1 MEFMTLYAITA
12 GGIFLLL
19 VLHLAYPKISRR
31 AGTLSLLNMAL
42 LYPFMQLGLFA
53 DVLGLLFNTCCR
65 VHGAAAW
72 MTSALLTLH
81 IVVAMLD
88 QQKFSLHKQNNLFA
102 GAGSLVALMLLLLSL
117 FRRLSF
123 KLFLLYLYIPLAIL
137 LLSTF
142 LHVLLFLYRNSIL
155 PSRTYP
161 YASVMCRTKSK
172 NTEGSDEGPAEGTP
186 LKICVALPRPMHV
199 KAGQYLQC
207 HPFMVTSWSLGK
219 QDVLDLF
226 VQTHHG
232 LTEKLRARAAL
243 EGTASFTAFVSGPY
257 GRSEPVG
264 EYESVLAVAS
274 GFGIAGVV
282 PYIKRLLY
290 GYNTSLVRV
299 CRVHLVWQVQTMDI
313 AVAAE
318 LLLNSLL
325 DDDVLD
331 DGYILEMSFYV
342 EYKTIAGKGRPFG
355 DHHRATIYNGFPDYD
370 SIISTE
376 ATGEHIE
383 RVSNTQ
389 EERGK
394 LLVLISAKDEL
405 QDHLTVIVRKY
416 LDQRVKFHKVEFQPS

>member
-1 MEFMTLYAITA
+1 
-12 GGIFLLL
+12 
-19 VLHLAYPKISRR
+19 
-31 AGTLSLLNMAL
+31 MAL

-53 DVLGLLFNTCCR
+53 DVLGLSFDTCRR

-72 MTSALLTLH
+72 MTSALLALH

-88 QQKFSLHKQNNLFA
+88 HQKFSLHEQSNLFA
-102 GAGSLVALMLLLLSL
+102 VIGAGSLVGLMLFSLSL

-123 KLFLLYLYIPLAIL
+123 ELFLRTHQALAAVCIYMTWRHLPSVSIFPRVYIYIPLAIL

-142 LHVLLFLYRNSIL
+142 LHVLLFLYRNGIL
-155 PSRTYP
+155 PPRTYP
-161 YASVMCRTKSK
+161 YASVMCRKK
-172 NTEGSDEGPAEGTP
+172 CENTQGSDEDPAEDTP
-186 LKICVALPRPMHV
+186 LKIRMALPRPMHV
-199 KAGQYLQC
+199 KAGQYVNLWMPSVSFSSWLQC
-207 HPFMVTSWSLGK
+207 HPFMVTSWSPGR

-226 VQTHHG
+226 VRTRHG
-232 LTEKLRARAAL
+232 LTEKLRARAAR

-257 GRSEPVG
+257 GRSESVG

-290 GYNTSLVRV
+290 GYNTSSVRV
-299 CRVHLVWQVQTMDI
+299 RRVHLVWQVQTMDI

-318 LLLNSLL
+318 PLLNSLL

-331 DGYILEMSFYV
+331 DGYILEMSFYA
-342 EYKTIAGKGRPFG
+342 EYKTKAGKARPFG
-355 DHHRATIYNGFPDYD
+355 VHHRATIYNGFPDYD

-383 RVSNTQ
+383 RVSNSR
-389 EERGK
+389 EER
-394 LLVLISAKDEL
+394 VSAKDEL

>member
-1 MEFMTLYAITA
+1 MKETTMAESLTD
-12 GGIFLLL
+12 LL
-19 VLHLAYPKISRR
+19 
-31 AGTLSLLNMAL
+31 
-42 LYPFMQLGLFA
+42 Q
-53 DVLGLLFNTCCR
+53 
-65 VHGAAAW
+65 
-72 MTSALLTLH
+72 
-81 IVVAMLD
+81 
-88 QQKFSLHKQNNLFA
+88 
-102 GAGSLVALMLLLLSL
+102 GAGSLVGLMLFSLSL

-123 KLFLLYLYIPLAIL
+123 ELFLRTHQALAAVCIYMTWRHLPSVSIFPRVYIYIPLAIL

-142 LHVLLFLYRNSIL
+142 LHVLLFLYRNGIL
-155 PSRTYP
+155 PPRTYP
-161 YASVMCRTKSK
+161 YASVMCRKK
-172 NTEGSDEGPAEGTP
+172 CENTQGSDEDPAEDTP
-186 LKICVALPRPMHV
+186 LKIRMALPRPMHV
-199 KAGQYLQC
+199 KAGQYVNLWMPSVSFSSWLQC
-207 HPFMVTSWSLGK
+207 HPFMVTSWSPGR

-226 VQTHHG
+226 VRTRHG
-232 LTEKLRARAAL
+232 LTEKLRARAAR

-257 GRSEPVG
+257 GRSESVG

-290 GYNTSLVRV
+290 GYNTSSVRV
-299 CRVHLVWQVQTMDI
+299 RRVHLVWQVQTMDI

-318 LLLNSLL
+318 PLLNSLL

-331 DGYILEMSFYV
+331 DGYILEMSFYA
-342 EYKTIAGKGRPFG
+342 EYKTKAGKARPFG
-355 DHHRATIYNGFPDYD
+355 VHHRATIYNGFPDYD

-383 RVSNTQ
+383 RVSNSR